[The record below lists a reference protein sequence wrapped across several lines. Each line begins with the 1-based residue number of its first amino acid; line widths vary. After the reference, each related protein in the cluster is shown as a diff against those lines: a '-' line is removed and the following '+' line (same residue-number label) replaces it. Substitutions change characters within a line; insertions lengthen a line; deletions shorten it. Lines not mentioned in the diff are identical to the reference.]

1 MELKAPESFIDCVG
15 IIGGKRVAERV
26 PVTSSLET
34 IYVAQVQSHPWVVL
48 CTAWNP
54 ASAGLQLTRSQCCYI
69 QRPSTRFN
77 LISTSLVLVVSKL
90 LTTRV
95 VHTWSWCILKV
106 HELETSLHV
115 VISTLHGYKS
125 ITELPI
131 QTNWNLMVSKSR
143 LFGIYS
149 NNCSSTDLYKGDSDP
164 GLMIVSGSNWLLQAL
179 E

>member
-1 MELKAPESFIDCVG
+1 MQFWTTQFV
-15 IIGGKRVAERV
+15 
-26 PVTSSLET
+26 
-34 IYVAQVQSHPWVVL
+34 IYVYNQMAKLCGNRPATNLKSVVLYTEAVNQVQPHIHKS
-48 CTAWNP
+48 C
-54 ASAGLQLTRSQCCYI
+54 I
-69 QRPSTRFN
+69 FM
-77 LISTSLVLVVSKL
+77 VSKL

-95 VHTWSWCILKV
+95 VHTWPWCILKV

-143 LFGIYS
+143 IFGIYS
-149 NNCSSTDLYKGDSDP
+149 NSCSSTDLYKGDSDP
-164 GLMIVSGSNWLLQAL
+164 GLMIVSVSNWLLQAL

>member
-1 MELKAPESFIDCVG
+1 MICSKSEISECNSELLNLLYMFITRWQNCV
-15 IIGGKRVAERV
+15 
-26 PVTSSLET
+26 ET
-34 IYVAQVQSHPWVVL
+34 
-48 CTAWNP
+48 
-54 ASAGLQLTRSQCCYI
+54 GLQLTWSQWCYI
-69 QRPSTRFN
+69 QRPSTRLN
-77 LISTSLVLVVSKL
+77 LTSTSLVLVVSKL
-90 LTTRV
+90 LTIRV

-115 VISTLHGYKS
+115 VISILHGYKS

-149 NNCSSTDLYKGDSDP
+149 NSCSSTDLYKGNSDP
-164 GLMIVSGSNWLLQAL
+164 DLMIVSVSNCLLQAL